1 MFIIYY
7 KIDRNKQSKITI
19 HETDILNSH
28 FTEHFYRQSRLT
40 AVEQITFH
48 DTKIKHPGNE
58 VGISHF
64 TRTNIDHSRLTKI
77 PFPTLYAQ
85 RNRTSFF
92 NTCMKKNSLFWP
104 INVEISF
111 NTKTRLQSWPEPRF
125 RVNAY
130 FHIYWSKSNFFF
142 AHVLKKDVCF
152 SVHSPWEKNLK
163 SFPFKVAQYTF

>member
-1 MFIIYY
+1 MYDDLRKASEVFILLCNRVKLYKLIITYHVYCNYY

-77 PFPTLYAQ
+77 PFPTLYTQ
-85 RNRTSFF
+85 RSRTSFF
-92 NTCMKKNSLFWP
+92 NTCMKKNFLFWP

-111 NTKTRLQSWPEPRF
+111 NTKTRLQSWPG
-125 RVNAY
+125 A
-130 FHIYWSKSNFFF
+130 S
-142 AHVLKKDVCF
+142 F
-152 SVHSPWEKNLK
+152 SC
-163 SFPFKVAQYTF
+163 